1 MEVRFGRSI
10 VRMENFLRLRFGRCN
25 PVTTIFV
32 CQIDL
37 TFLPRITALKPK
49 FVPCFLLMLL
59 LAGCSSEVHIA
70 SSPAQSLSGLDV
82 SASTL
87 AFPST
92 MVGQA
97 SPSQTLTLTNSGSAS
112 LSFAGTLSD
121 TTDFAMTSTCG
132 AALAA
137 GTSCVLMVKFSPAA
151 ATGYSASLT
160 IGNGQSGS
168 STISLTGW
176 GITTP
181 ITHTMYVFPETDG
194 SITPIYALINSA
206 QKSIDMSMWALADP
220 TFSGDLVAACNRGVT
235 VRVVLDQTEDMPQN
249 VPAFNQLNAVPH
261 CGAVWANLA
270 FDSNH
275 EKSLAVDGTQVAIM
289 SLNLQSVAYTSTRD
303 YAMVENDPEDIAAF
317 EAAFNMDYAA
327 GTTAAGV
334 VGASDFDYQ
343 PGLGEVAV
351 LPQGDLIWA
360 PTNAQTDMLAIINN
374 AKATIL
380 VEAEEMDAPNI
391 TDALS
396 TACQNGIQVHI
407 VMTDDQVDYGPDLA
421 QLAAAGCGLYLYPNE
436 GEYSGLAFYVHAKA
450 TIADYGLPTQ
460 VAYMGSINYDV
471 PSMTEN
477 RELGM
482 YVTDEPSIDLLYNT
496 ISSDYEGKG
505 TLF

>member
-1 MEVRFGRSI
+1 
-10 VRMENFLRLRFGRCN
+10 MENFLRLRFGRCN
-25 PVTTIFV
+25 PVATIFV

-49 FVPCFLLMLL
+49 FVPCFLLLLL

-70 SSPAQSLSGLDV
+70 STPAQSLSGLDV
-82 SASTL
+82 SATTL

-97 SPSQTLTLTNSGSAS
+97 SPSQTLTLTNTGNAS

-132 AALAA
+132 ATLAA
-137 GTSCVLMVKFSPAA
+137 QTSCVLMVKFSPAA

-160 IGNGQSGS
+160 IGNGQAGS
-168 STISLTGW
+168 SNTISLTGW

-194 SITPIYALINSA
+194 SITPLYTLINSA
-206 QKSIDMSMWALADP
+206 QKSIDMSMWALADT

-261 CGAVWANLA
+261 CSAVWANLA

-317 EAAFNMDYAA
+317 EATFNMDYAA

-396 TACQNGIQVHI
+396 TACENGIQVHI
-407 VMTDDQVDYGPDLA
+407 VMTDDQVDYGPYLA
-421 QLAAAGCGLYLYPNE
+421 QLGAAGCGLYLYPNE

-482 YVTDEPSIDLLYNT
+482 YVTDEPSIELLYNT
-496 ISSDYEGKG
+496 MSSDYEGKG